1 MFLSLRLKS
10 HHLVIIQEKKMYWN
24 LTKRKFTQLEKNKK
38 EKSLQEYLQLINTLR
53 IDFVRDKY

>member
-1 MFLSLRLKS
+1 
-10 HHLVIIQEKKMYWN
+10 MYWN